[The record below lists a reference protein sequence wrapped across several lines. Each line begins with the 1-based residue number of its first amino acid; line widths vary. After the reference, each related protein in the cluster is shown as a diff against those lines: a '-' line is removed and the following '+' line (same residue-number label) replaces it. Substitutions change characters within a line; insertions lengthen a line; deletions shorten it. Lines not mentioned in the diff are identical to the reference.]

1 MPVCCM
7 GLPKTQDEYD
17 REIVRKAARITGL
30 TPEIAQAAADTGHVA
45 TARASRALRQF
56 AELAKEDE

>member
-45 TARASRALRQF
+45 TARALRKF